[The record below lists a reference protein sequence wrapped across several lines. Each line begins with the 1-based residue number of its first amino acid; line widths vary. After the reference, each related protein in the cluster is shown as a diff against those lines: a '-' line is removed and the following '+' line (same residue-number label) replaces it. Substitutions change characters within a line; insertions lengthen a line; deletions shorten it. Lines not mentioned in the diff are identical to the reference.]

1 MAQFSRRQFLHLAG
15 VTLLAAHLPGFA
27 ALAEAAASAPAVAVQ
42 QGRTLLPASV
52 HARPSADAA
61 VVGRLWPDSIVPLA
75 DASAGWYRTAG
86 GFVERGAVQP
96 VARRSPTEAAPA
108 PAPPFWAEVAG
119 PVAAVRR
126 WCAADAPLVARIGH
140 GGTAQVVAA
149 PPPGAAGGPPW
160 YGLADGAGALLG
172 WTQTAQWRPVRPEA
186 EGEGAALRL
195 EIARRDSQ
203 LTVFVG
209 ERPALRAPVAAGA
222 RLEPG
227 RYPLRRAR
235 VAGPPLAL
243 VEYGDG
249 ALYGAPWQL
258 DLGGQYWLTGAY
270 WHNRFGGWAPG
281 PDVQVPPFLARWLY
295 AQTGP
300 GSAADI
306 R

>member
-15 VTLLAAHLPGFA
+15 VTLLATRLPGFT
-27 ALAEAAASAPAVAVQ
+27 ALAEAATSTPEFAVQ

-52 HARPSADAA
+52 HARPSANATVAD
-61 VVGRLWPDSIVPLA
+61 RLWPDSIVTLA
-75 DASAGWYRTAG
+75 GASAGWYRTAS
-86 GFVERGAVQP
+86 GFVERGAIQP
-96 VARRSPTEAAPA
+96 VARHSPTEAAPA
-108 PAPPFWAEVAG
+108 STPPFWAEVAG

-126 WCAADAPLVARIGH
+126 WCAADAPLVTRIGH
-140 GGTAQVVAA
+140 GGTARIIAA
-149 PPPGAAGGPPW
+149 PPPGAASGPSW
-160 YGLADGAGALLG
+160 YGLADDTGALLG
-172 WTQTAQWRPVRPEA
+172 WTQAAHWQPVHLEA
-186 EGEGAALRL
+186 EGATLRL

-209 ERPALRAPVAAGA
+209 GRPALRAPIAAGS

-227 RYPLRRAR
+227 AYPLSRAR
-235 VAGPPLAL
+235 IAGAPLAL
-243 VEYGDG
+243 VEYGDD

-258 DLGGQYWLTGAY
+258 DLGGQYRLTGAY

-300 GSAADI
+300 GSVVYI